1 MNYIKHLNAVFQ
13 QFSRD
18 SRLNPTHISL
28 YMALFQYWN
37 INRFPEE
44 FYINREEIMKMSKIG
59 SKATYHRCL
68 KNLDRWKYIRYLPS
82 HNPYKGS
89 KIKMP
94 KFDTSNE
101 TSTGTTTG
109 LTSEQLEGQA
119 LVPNT
124 NKKKHITNSTKAK
137 LPKNKNE
144 VLFFFENKKW
154 PALEAEKFFNH
165 YNAIGWKV
173 GGKIKIKDWQ
183 STAENWMLKFKEI
196 ETAKAVSQKRDNLK
210 TSKSKNYGQPL

>member
-1 MNYIKHLNAVFQ
+1 MNYIKHLNSVFQ
-13 QFSRD
+13 QFSMD

-37 INRFPEE
+37 INRFPDE

-68 KNLDRWKYIRYLPS
+68 KNLHRWKYIRYLPS

-94 KFDTSNE
+94 KFDTSSD
-101 TSTGTTTG
+101 TSTGTTTE
-109 LTSEQLEGQA
+109 LTSEQLEGHA
-119 LVPNT
+119 LAPNT
-124 NKKKHITNSTKAK
+124 NKKKHITNSIKAK

-144 VLFFFENKKW
+144 VLFFFESQKW

-183 STAENWMLKFKEI
+183 STAENWMLKSKEI
-196 ETAKAVSQKRDNLK
+196 EMAKAVSQNRDNLK
-210 TSKSKNYGQPL
+210 TSKIKNYGQPL

>member
-13 QFSRD
+13 KFYTD
-18 SRLNPTHISL
+18 PRLNSTHISL

-44 FYINREEIMKMSKIG
+44 FYINREDIMKMSKIG

-68 KNLDRWKYIRYLPS
+68 KNLHCWKYIRYFPS

-89 KIKMP
+89 TIRLP

-101 TSTGTTTG
+101 TSNQTSSETTF
-109 LTSEQLEGQA
+109 EQLEGQV
-119 LVPNT
+119 LVPYT
-124 NKKKHITNSTKAK
+124 NKKKQIANITKTK

-144 VLFFFENKKW
+144 VLLFFEKRNW
-154 PALEAEKFFNH
+154 PQLEGEKFYNH
-165 YNAIGWKV
+165 YTSIGWKV
-173 GGKIKIKDWQ
+173 GGKIKITDWH
-183 STAENWMLKFKEI
+183 STAENWILKSKEI
-196 ETAKAVSQKRDNLK
+196 ETAKSVSQKRDNLR
-210 TSKSKNYGQPL
+210 TSKIKNYGQPL